1 MKNPSSLSAS
11 NLSLSPNA
19 EDRKSQC
26 RLILNHLKEWP
37 ITAMDALSLYKCFR
51 LAARICDLKKEGY
64 SIDKRMITTMT
75 GKKVAQY
82 FLIKNK

>member
-1 MKNPSSLSAS
+1 
-11 NLSLSPNA
+11 
-19 EDRKSQC
+19 
-26 RLILNHLKEWP
+26 
-37 ITAMDALSLYKCFR
+37 MDALSLYKCFR